1 MQWGKDR
8 PTAAKGHQYECGGRT
23 VSAMH
28 TIERPRWLLAVITSG
43 IALTITGIVMV
54 IPGIIQTAL

>member
-1 MQWGKDR
+1 
-8 PTAAKGHQYECGGRT
+8 
-23 VSAMH
+23 MH